1 MQSCR
6 QLRTKEA
13 MGFFDR
19 CHTTLNEQ
27 SGDDW
32 IEVEFSNQFILD
44 LFLFVGEGAT
54 IPLIIGCHYMS
65 FL

>member
-6 QLRTKEA
+6 QLRAKEA
-13 MGFFDR
+13 MCFLGR

-32 IEVEFSNQFILD
+32 IEVEFSN
-44 LFLFVGEGAT
+44 
-54 IPLIIGCHYMS
+54 
-65 FL
+65 

>member
-6 QLRTKEA
+6 QLRAKEA

-32 IEVEFSNQFILD
+32 IEVEFSN
-44 LFLFVGEGAT
+44 
-54 IPLIIGCHYMS
+54 
-65 FL
+65 